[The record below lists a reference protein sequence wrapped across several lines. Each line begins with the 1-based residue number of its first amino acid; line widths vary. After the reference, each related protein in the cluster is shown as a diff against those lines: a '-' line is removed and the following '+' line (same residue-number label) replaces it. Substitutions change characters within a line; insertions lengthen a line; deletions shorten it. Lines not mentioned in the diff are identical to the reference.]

1 MSIVGTRPPTLDEWN
16 KYELHHRA
24 RLAKVHQIKSK
35 SILIIAGDG
44 DEKDRLIHL
53 AKKLGVKEVFY
64 RQHIDNHKSYCYSR
78 YNISG
83 KQFLNRS
90 VI

>member
-1 MSIVGTRPPTLDEWN
+1 MSIIGTRPPLISETSL
-16 KYELHHRA
+16 YELHHRA
-24 RLAKVHQIKSK
+24 RLAIKSA
-35 SILIIAGDG
+35 LC
-44 DEKDRLIHL
+44 
-53 AKKLGVKEVFY
+53 LGRFLHISGTKRIKEVFY